1 MQLYFRNYIFTF
13 SINILTS
20 SNAGFMIFWL
30 QLQHETMPES
40 GGSWWGY
47 GASLASLAAN
57 IVENI
62 QVCEFVE

>member
-1 MQLYFRNYIFTF
+1 M
-13 SINILTS
+13 
-20 SNAGFMIFWL
+20 
-30 QLQHETMPES
+30 QHETVSES

-62 QVCEFVE
+62 QVSLNKHLLKVFTLIPKNLSIFSQHKVLW